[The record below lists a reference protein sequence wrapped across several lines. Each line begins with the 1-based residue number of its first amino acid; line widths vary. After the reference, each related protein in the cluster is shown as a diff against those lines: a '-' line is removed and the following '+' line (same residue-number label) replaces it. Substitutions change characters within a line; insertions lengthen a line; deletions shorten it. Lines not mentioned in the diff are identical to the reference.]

1 MLRKLNNYKAYI
13 LFESLIALSLLC
25 MIVGSYLSLN
35 TFLFKKNKQAID
47 RLQLHRV
54 LYEEVNHYENYKVR
68 SENDNY
74 QVHFYEINNQL
85 NEVVITDGKETV
97 SVKKE

>member
-74 QVHFYEINNQL
+74 QVHFYEVNNQL

>member
-74 QVHFYEINNQL
+74 QVHFCEINNQL

>member
-97 SVKKE
+97 SLKKE

>member
-74 QVHFYEINNQL
+74 QVHFYEVNNQL

-97 SVKKE
+97 SLKKE